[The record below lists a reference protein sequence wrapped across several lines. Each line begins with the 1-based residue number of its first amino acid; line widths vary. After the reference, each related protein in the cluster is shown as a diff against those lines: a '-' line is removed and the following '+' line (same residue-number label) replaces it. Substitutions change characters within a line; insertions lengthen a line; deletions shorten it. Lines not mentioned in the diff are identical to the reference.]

1 MTASSADA
9 LNALGSDLAFSVSF
23 SIANEIR
30 ASATSSGMSDDELIS
45 IILVVSILLEG
56 IPLLLDR
63 CVDAVSSVK
72 WTPVLWRVCGC
83 GEQGVDPVTADE
95 FSPALSLAPQ
105 PAVPDTQGVD
115 EHGSESERS
124 DGRTIVAFVR
134 LLLDI
139 ARRIAISL
147 TIQMVAASVSARQ
160 PLRMVR
166 ILTLFS
172 VAVFFLFLQNA
183 AQTVSVASRQSRNGV

>member
-30 ASATSSGMSDDELIS
+30 ASAVSSGYSDDELIS
-45 IILVVSILLEG
+45 IILCVSIILEG
-56 IPLLLDR
+56 IPLLLTR
-63 CVDAVSSVK
+63 VVK
-72 WTPVLWRVCGC
+72 VVLSFTWRPPFWQACGC
-83 GEQGVDPVTADE
+83 GDRHSSVQGFA
-95 FSPALSLAPQ
+95 PALGEGHDPGH
-105 PAVPDTQGVD
+105 DD
-115 EHGSESERS
+115 GSSGKS
-124 DGRTIVAFVR
+124 IVEFLR

-147 TIQMVAASVSARQ
+147 TIQLVAASVSARQ
-160 PLRMVR
+160 PLRVVR

-172 VAVFFLFLQNA
+172 VAVFFLFLQSA
-183 AQTVSVASRQSRNGV
+183 AQGVSLASRESRKGA

>member
-30 ASATSSGMSDDELIS
+30 ASAVSSGYSDDELIS
-45 IILVVSILLEG
+45 IILCVSIILEG

-63 CVDAVSSVK
+63 VVKAVTSLEWRPPL
-72 WTPVLWRVCGC
+72 WTTCGC
-83 GEQGVDPVTADE
+83 SDSPSALGRGPEEHESGENDADE
-95 FSPALSLAPQ
+95 EEKS
-105 PAVPDTQGVD
+105 
-115 EHGSESERS
+115 
-124 DGRTIVAFVR
+124 IVAFAK
-134 LLLDI
+134 LILDI

-147 TIQMVAASVSARQ
+147 TIQLVAASVSARQ
-160 PLRMVR
+160 PLRVVR

-183 AQTVSVASRQSRNGV
+183 AQGVSVASSASRKRS